1 MSISTKPELEHHTA
15 LSIPFGNL
23 HHVIDWCQ
31 NQLEEDWQFN
41 VVEDAD
47 LHTAGSYVF
56 HFKSHKDLVKFSLW
70 KK

>member
-1 MSISTKPELEHHTA
+1 MSISTKPELEHYTT

-23 HHVIDWCQ
+23 HHIIDWCQ

-41 VVEDAD
+41 VIEEAD
-47 LHTAGSYVF
+47 HYVPGHYVF
-56 HFKSHKDLVKFSLW
+56 HFKSHKDLTAFTLW